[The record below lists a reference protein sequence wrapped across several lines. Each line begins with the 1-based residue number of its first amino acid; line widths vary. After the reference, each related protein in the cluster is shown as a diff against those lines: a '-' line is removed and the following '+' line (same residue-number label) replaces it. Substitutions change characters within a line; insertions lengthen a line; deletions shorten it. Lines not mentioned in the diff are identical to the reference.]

1 MALVAV
7 AARYIYS
14 INFEPTERF
23 EPTEPTERCELPATR
38 MTPAERN
45 RVVSAVKAEERR
57 RKKAKEGTTRTA
69 LVAVGLVLLAALAVP
84 LLRRPKQLVE
94 TPPMKPDDALLKRP
108 PEQPGST
115 SHATAVQ
122 AAASPVTKSPA
133 DTSPGRAASS
143 PRTDEEGLA
152 DAQAEVTRRTAAM
165 GEKRAVACANVHS
178 NAECEA
184 WAGAGQCDANPGFMH
199 LHCAAACAACATLD
213 AADSQGYSPL
223 VSAVLD
229 EQAATAAALLTAGAT
244 VGAALHWACAL
255 GRSPSP

>member
-1 MALVAV
+1 
-7 AARYIYS
+7 
-14 INFEPTERF
+14 
-23 EPTEPTERCELPATR
+23 

-57 RKKAKEGTTRTA
+57 RKKAREGTTRSA
-69 LVAVGLVLLAALAVP
+69 LVAVGLVVLLAALAVP

-94 TPPMKPDDALLKRP
+94 TPPMTPDDARLKRP
-108 PEQPGST
+108 PERPGST
-115 SHATAVQ
+115 SHATADQ

-133 DTSPGRAASS
+133 GTPPGRASS

-152 DAQAEVTRRTAAM
+152 EAQVEVTRRTAAM
-165 GEKRAVACANVHS
+165 GEKRAAACANVHS

-184 WAGAGQCDANPGFMH
+184 WTAAGQCDANPGFMH

-223 VSAVLD
+223 VSAVID
-229 EQAATAAALLTAGAT
+229 EQEATVAALLTAGAT

>member
-1 MALVAV
+1 
-7 AARYIYS
+7 
-14 INFEPTERF
+14 
-23 EPTEPTERCELPATR
+23 

-45 RVVSAVKAEERR
+45 QVVSAVKAEERR
-57 RKKAKEGTTRTA
+57 RKKAKEGTTRSA

-94 TPPMKPDDALLKRP
+94 TPRMTPDDALLKRP

-133 DTSPGRAASS
+133 GTPPGRASS
-143 PRTDEEGLA
+143 PRTNEEGLA

-165 GEKRAVACANVHS
+165 GEARAAACANVHS

-223 VSAVLD
+223 VSAVID
-229 EQAATAAALLTAGAT
+229 EQEATVAALLTAGAT

-255 GRSPSP
+255 GRSPSPSP